1 MRHKSRKKY
10 YIKFFFIL
18 FISQICFGSNFL
30 KNVSFNGKENGLII
44 EFIFDAPVPPEDINA
59 WQSNTKWFYFTIYNV
74 STDTSRL
81 LEQTQTNSPVL
92 NFQPILNKQST
103 QIGIKLKD
111 RVETFEIFKT
121 NKENTLSAHLHYSL
135 EKFPE
140 LASVSNYKKK
150 ERKFNDKFSR
160 SKSWLLFIGSGY
172 TITGLMNKDDKLN
185 NELKFGVGTLFI
197 TYLIHKIWPM

>member
-10 YIKFFFIL
+10 YIKIFFIL

-103 QIGIKLKD
+103 QIGIKLKE
-111 RVETFEIFKT
+111 RVAF
-121 NKENTLSAHLHYSL
+121 
-135 EKFPE
+135 
-140 LASVSNYKKK
+140 
-150 ERKFNDKFSR
+150 
-160 SKSWLLFIGSGY
+160 
-172 TITGLMNKDDKLN
+172 
-185 NELKFGVGTLFI
+185 
-197 TYLIHKIWPM
+197 